1 MFPLQ
6 ISKCPSV
13 CAKFAAAFFALTSS
27 VANAGYVENTT
38 VVKVRTTEL
47 NTALVFVST
56 PIINRPACSAG
67 GTEQLFVFDISV
79 PGGKAILHA
88 KCAVGKGD
96 WCESNGCWPG
106 PGLPEPG
113 LSTFSRY
120 RGRVLPRRFVA
131 MRLLGDLQRP
141 DSINLAKS
149 NLNNRN

>member
-79 PGGKAILHA
+79 PGGKAILQ
-88 KCAVGKGD
+88 
-96 WCESNGCWPG
+96 N
-106 PGLPEPG
+106 
-113 LSTFSRY
+113 
-120 RGRVLPRRFVA
+120 VL
-131 MRLLGDLQRP
+131 
-141 DSINLAKS
+141 LAKATGAKVTVVGRGQDFPS
-149 NLNNRN
+149 QACPLFPGIEAVYYLDVL